1 MKKKIDV
8 SQVASS
14 LRGESVFFP
23 IKNGKPATDQAG
35 KPRENGVPH
44 RELVSPA
51 PKTQEEKKPDGSTNT
66 RTDANVH
73 TRTHARIDASTRS
86 DLTESLYRKLQQK
99 HHLSSYTF
107 RYRLEE
113 LEALRKLDEKFEK
126 SHPNKMSKNDLVRI
140 GVNWLLEDYEQN
152 GETSMLARIL
162 VRM

>member
-1 MKKKIDV
+1 MKNDPFSKLGALDQRLYKKV
-8 SQVASS
+8 EQ
-14 LRGESVFFP
+14 
-23 IKNGKPATDQAG
+23 
-35 KPRENGVPH
+35 
-44 RELVSPA
+44 SPT
-51 PKTQEEKKPDGSTNT
+51 PKTQEEKKPDRSVNA

-73 TRTHARIDASTRS
+73 ARTQARIDASIQNG
-86 DLTESLYRKLQQK
+86 LAESLYRKLQLK

-126 SHPNKMSKNDLVRI
+126 THPNKMSKNDLVRI

-162 VRM
+162 ARI